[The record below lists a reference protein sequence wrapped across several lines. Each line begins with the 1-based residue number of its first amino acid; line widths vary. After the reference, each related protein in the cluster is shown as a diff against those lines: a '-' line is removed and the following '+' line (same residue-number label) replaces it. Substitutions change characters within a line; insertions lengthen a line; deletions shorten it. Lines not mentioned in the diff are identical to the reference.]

1 MTEFEI
7 NKKVAQKLGLE
18 FNVTHL
24 AGERLVKIEGFKTLF
39 DPCNN
44 AEQAWEIMLDH
55 DICVTKYENDFIALT
70 SLSSRYGHFD
80 TELLCCDN
88 NIKVNK
94 KPFVAA
100 MLLFLEV

>member
-7 NKKVAQKLGLE
+7 NKKVAQKLGYIH
-18 FNVTHL
+18 T
-24 AGERLVKIEGFKTLF
+24 KSF

-44 AEQAWEIMLDH
+44 IEQAWYIMMKH
-55 DICVTKYENDFIALT
+55 NICVTRGDEEDYNAFLLLTLDGYEWF
-70 SLSSRYGHFD
+70 
-80 TELLCCDN
+80 TE
-88 NIKVNK
+88 KMVSHK

>member
-18 FNVTHL
+18 FKCSKSLDYITVCGTP
-24 AGERLVKIEGFKTLF
+24 F

-44 AEQAWEIMLDH
+44 AEQAWEIMLTH
-55 DICVTKYENDFIALT
+55 DISLTKYENDFIALT
-70 SLSSRYGHFD
+70 SLSSRYRHFN
-80 TELLCCDN
+80 TELLYCDN

>member
-7 NKKVAQKLGLE
+7 NKKVAQKLGYIY
-18 FNVTHL
+18 T
-24 AGERLVKIEGFKTLF
+24 KSF

-44 AEQAWEIMLDH
+44 AEQAWEIMLVN
-55 DICVTKYENDFIALT
+55 DISITKYGGDFIALT
-70 SLSSRYGHFD
+70 CLSSRYGHFD

-94 KPFVAA
+94 KPFVSA